1 MSSVQRNTWLEI
13 DVAQFRQNLTNLRPS
28 TGAKMLLV
36 VKANAYGHGLVR
48 MAQEAVAHGVVMVGV
63 GSINEAEQL
72 LDAGLDAPILVIT
85 PLLANEIEFCVAR
98 GVHFMAWRRDHFVV
112 AAEAQRA
119 TGKTAHIHVEL
130 DFGMARSGIDEKQF
144 LELLTQLDDEALAMV
159 YGLCAH
165 YAFAAVVPDF
175 SALEPYVEMFS
186 RCAAALKERG
196 VTPLRHVSNSA
207 GTLRFPEWHFDM
219 VRMGA
224 SAFGIVST
232 KLFDVA
238 SVAKPVASWKA
249 LVTNVR
255 DLEAGQGVSY
265 AWEYVAQEPHRIAT
279 IGVGYADGFH
289 RHPAGINTVLIHGVE
304 TPVLGRVNMDQC
316 VFRVPDDMDVNVG
329 DEVVLLG
336 KQGDA
341 EIATATLAK
350 RWGTNGYDALVGI
363 RSRVPRKYIN

>member
-13 DVAQFRQNLTNLRPS
+13 DIAQFRQNLTNLRPS

-63 GSINEAEQL
+63 GSVNEAEQL
-72 LDAGLDAPILVIT
+72 LDAGIDVPILVIT
-85 PLLANEIEFCVAR
+85 PLMANEITFCVER
-98 GVHFMAWRRDHFVV
+98 GVHFMAWRSDHFAI
-112 AAEAQRA
+112 AAQAQRE
-119 TGKTAHIHVEL
+119 TGHTAHIHIEL
-130 DFGMARSGIDEKQF
+130 DFGMARSGVDEQQF
-144 LELLTQLDDEALAMV
+144 LELLSQLDDEALGMV

-165 YAFAAVVPDF
+165 YAFAAVAPDF
-175 SALEPYVEMFS
+175 RSLSPHVEMFS
-186 RCAAALKERG
+186 RCAAALKDRG

-207 GTLRFPEWHFDM
+207 GTLRFPEGHFDM

-238 SVAKPVASWKA
+238 SVAKPVATWKA

-265 AWEYVAQEPHRIAT
+265 AWEYVAQESHRIAT

-289 RHPAGINTVLIHGVE
+289 RHPAGANTVLVQGVE

-316 VFRVPDDMDVNVG
+316 VFRVPDGVEVNVG

-341 EIATATLAK
+341 EITTAVLAK
-350 RWGTNGYDALVGI
+350 RWGTNGYDTLVGI
-363 RSRVPRKYIN
+363 RGRVPRKYV